1 MKGTSRVGLEQCTG
15 FSVDRGLKSY
25 LKEINFK
32 FLSRFLSGHIEAFA
46 QPKTPSVFIPFRV
59 VLVSN
64 NHDHNYVT
72 HSTMLHETALFSK
85 IGCGFNEN
93 LIPLRPQANSGRAW
107 ALSGIEKR
115 LVITP
120 NFNTWMVNIISFSG
134 QEGMQGACG
143 ATIWS
148 FVIIDSVPFSGWW
161 QNHSISNAIETFQ
174 MLSSPV
180 HHFIHQPQPVS
191 LFANRPIAVNKAIIS
206 RDRCAAQKSM
216 RSYSLCQ
223 VKQNELRC

>member
-64 NHDHNYVT
+64 NHDH
-72 HSTMLHETALFSK
+72 K

-174 MLSSPV
+174 TLSSPV

-216 RSYSLCQ
+216 RFYSLCQ